1 MTKALRGSGSAEENA
16 SFQRKVH
23 TYLVLR
29 LLAAVF
35 LLAVTFVFQLRL
47 SRDVSEPMLTP
58 LYIYAAVL
66 FSVTLF
72 SAFVLPRVWR
82 HGLFAAAQFAFD
94 IMAVTFL
101 IYHTGGVTSPFPF
114 LYMALIMAA
123 AVLFQRRGSFLVA
136 AAAIIAYGVLLDL
149 QYFGWVHPSPFM
161 GRGTPPVSSDV
172 YFYTLLV
179 TMTAFFLV
187 AFLSGYLATELQKS
201 ARLSAQQSQDM
212 ERLEFFY
219 RRLVE
224 NLGAGLLSTDTQGII
239 TYANRAA
246 QGLLDTAEHP
256 LEGRPIDQVLPGLAG
271 CPAVRAIDGVPGSV
285 SLRPGHAAGGT
296 PGLPEKQ
303 TVSNVGARRAVPLRQ
318 AALPGE
324 AHFEFS
330 DKVSGNGKPHA
341 QQSPDSA
348 ATNQETP
355 LSNAG
360 EQDKT
365 AQSFHAPSIYL
376 VPKEAAQDRG
386 NPSRVFEI
394 MQETSSGEK
403 RSFVV
408 TMSPLETVSRG
419 RASVI
424 VFQDQTELKALQE
437 RMKRLEQLAFA
448 GKMAGEVVHD
458 IKNPLAAIS
467 GVIQM
472 MASHWA
478 EDDVSQRLYEILT
491 REIERLNTLVSRF
504 LWIAREGK
512 ASERPEPV
520 SIAETIRQVLEALTM
535 SKHLTDRHR
544 VHVDVPEELKV
555 TLVPRHLFQILW
567 HLVANAAEALPN
579 GGLVRIAARSH
590 THEDGRFGILL
601 KVADSGAGVS
611 EDVIQKM
618 FEPLFTTKEGHLG
631 LGLSLVSRL
640 VEEAEGRIHVGSSA
654 AFPMCVRVFFPQP

>member
-1 MTKALRGSGSAEENA
+1 MTKALRASGSAEESA

-35 LLAVTFVFQLRL
+35 LLAVTFVFQFRL

-72 SAFVLPRVWR
+72 SAFVLPRVRR
-82 HGLFAAAQFAFD
+82 HGLFAAVQFAFD
-94 IMAVTFL
+94 VSAVTFL
-101 IYHTGGVTSPFPF
+101 IYLTGGVTSPFPF

-123 AVLFQRRGSFLVA
+123 AVLFQRRGSFLSA
-136 AAAIIAYGVLLDL
+136 AAAVIAYGVLLDL

-161 GRGTPPVSSDV
+161 GRGIPPVSSDV

-179 TMTAFFLV
+179 SMTAFFLV

-201 ARLSAQQSQDM
+201 ARLSAQQSRDM
-212 ERLEFFY
+212 EHLESFY

-224 NLGAGLLSTDTQGII
+224 NLGAGLVTTDRQGII

-246 QGLLDTAEHP
+246 QGLLENAEQP
-256 LEGRPIDQVLPGLAG
+256 LEGRRIDQVLPGLAG
-271 CPAVRAIDGVPGSV
+271 CPAMKAGDGFFES
-285 SLRPGHAAGGT
+285 
-296 PGLPEKQ
+296 
-303 TVSNVGARRAVPLRQ
+303 GA
-318 AALPGE
+318 
-324 AHFEFS
+324 
-330 DKVSGNGKPHA
+330 PHL

-348 ATNQETP
+348 TTNQEKP
-355 LSNAG
+355 LPNAV
-360 EQDKT
+360 EQNKM
-365 AQSFHAPSIYL
+365 AQSLHVPSNYP
-376 VPKEAAQDRG
+376 VPKEAAQDRRH
-386 NPSRVFEI
+386 PSRVLEI

-408 TMSPLETVSRG
+408 TMSPLETVSRAS
-419 RASVI
+419 ASVI

-437 RMKRLEQLAFA
+437 RMRRLEQLAFA
-448 GKMAGEVVHD
+448 GKMAGEIVHD

-467 GVIQM
+467 AVIQM
-472 MASHWA
+472 MASQWA
-478 EDDVSQRLYEILT
+478 EDDVSKRLHEILI

-504 LWIAREGK
+504 LWIAREGR
-512 ASERPEPV
+512 AWERPEPV
-520 SIAETIRQVLEALTM
+520 SIAETLRQVLEALTM

-544 VHVDVPEELKV
+544 VHVDVPEDLKV

-579 GGLVRIAARSH
+579 GGLVHIAARTH
-590 THEDGRFGILL
+590 THDDGRFGILL
-601 KVADSGAGVS
+601 KVADNGAGVS
-611 EDVIQKM
+611 EDVAKKM

-654 AFPMCVRVFFPQP
+654 AFPMCVRIFFPQP